1 MKKNI
6 SILIIVFLISSFI
19 SCKNEWKL
27 PTEVGFK
34 IDINR
39 EPNSDGT
46 LVFTDGEIII
56 ETFEFDGEREQ
67 GDDVYFS
74 KSFEQGL
81 IIPFSSSS
89 VVEELDFDIPQG
101 TYSKIVISFETFDK
115 FDNINIIVNG
125 FYTNSSSERIPIRF
139 EFTPSEEFDIVAVD
153 YSGSNQ
159 IILNKDHP
167 VNAQIEI
174 NPIHWFQVV
183 SSSLLDDA
191 DLVDINGTQTLLISD
206 DENEDIF
213 DLIIDRLD
221 ESLEA
226 VFR

>member
-1 MKKNI
+1 MKKNV
-6 SILIIVFLISSFI
+6 SILIIIFLILSTP

-27 PTEVGFK
+27 PTDVGFK

-39 EPNSDGT
+39 ETSSDGRF
-46 LVFTDGEIII
+46 VFTDGEIII

-81 IIPFSSSS
+81 KIPFSSSNI
-89 VVEELDFDIPQG
+89 VKELDFDIPQG
-101 TYSKIVISFETFDK
+101 TYSKIVISFETFDELN
-115 FDNINIIVNG
+115 DTNIIVNG
-125 FYTNSSSERIPIRF
+125 FYTNSNNEKIPIRF
-139 EFTPSEEFDIVAVD
+139 EFTPSEEFEIVAID

-167 VNAQIEI
+167 VKAKIEI
-174 NPIHWFQVV
+174 NPAHWFQVV
-183 SSSLLDDA
+183 SSSSLDDA
-191 DLVDINGTQTLLISD
+191 DLVDINGTPTILIND
-206 DENEDIF
+206 DENDDIF

-226 VFR
+226 VFK

>member
-1 MKKNI
+1 M
-6 SILIIVFLISSFI
+6 IIVFLISSLT

-34 IDINR
+34 VDINR
-39 EPNSDGT
+39 ETSSDGT

-56 ETFEFDGEREQ
+56 EAFEFDGEREQ

-101 TYSKIVISFETFDK
+101 TYSKIVISFETFDE
-115 FDNINIIVNG
+115 FDNTNVIVNG

-159 IILNKDHP
+159 IILDKDHP

-183 SSSLLDDA
+183 SSSSLDDA
-191 DLVDINGTQTLLISD
+191 DLVDVNGTQTLLISD